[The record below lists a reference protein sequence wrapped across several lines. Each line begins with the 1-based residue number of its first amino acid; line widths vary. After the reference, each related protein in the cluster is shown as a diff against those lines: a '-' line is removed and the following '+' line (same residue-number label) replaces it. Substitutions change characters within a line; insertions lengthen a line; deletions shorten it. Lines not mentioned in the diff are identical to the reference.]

1 MPPGATT
8 ETPLALKV
16 RGRDVA
22 GVFTLSG
29 VKLPLVDGAAEI
41 PFGVFL
47 AGIKDTD
54 VSLRRPGGDTVKG
67 RLLFF

>member
-1 MPPGATT
+1 M
-8 ETPLALKV
+8 
-16 RGRDVA
+16 
-22 GVFTLSG
+22 FSLSG
-29 VKLPLVDGAAEI
+29 VRLPLVNGAAEI

-54 VSLRRPGGDTVKG
+54 VSLRRPGGDQVKG

>member
-1 MPPGATT
+1 M
-8 ETPLALKV
+8 
-16 RGRDVA
+16 A
-22 GVFTLSG
+22 GVFALSG